1 MLSLYLPLFLL
12 LSKWV
17 WLKSIVIKLHS
28 LNIKLNTIRIDFIFF
43 SEKKIIM
50 ASHRDPYSQNPQY
63 WFWLLLLQL
72 VSEACNRTTIK
83 TCHIYMQANKKNPQ
97 MKESLGEKK
106 EPWSCALTMI
116 HYQLTQRSYSGNT
129 HIELYITRMHWFI
142 VVITSTSLKDSALL
156 QLEDYILF
164 TAIN

>member
-1 MLSLYLPLFLL
+1 MSIAQINSYRITLL
-12 LSKWV
+12 EYKA
-17 WLKSIVIKLHS
+17 
-28 LNIKLNTIRIDFIFF
+28 KLNPIRIDFILF
-43 SEKKIIM
+43 SKKKKKM
-50 ASHRDPYSQNPQY
+50 VSCRDPYSQNPQY

-83 TCHIYMQANKKNPQ
+83 TCHIYLQANKKSPQ
-97 MKESLGEKK
+97 MKESLGKKK

-156 QLEDYILF
+156 QLEGYILF